1 MYTTCRTK
9 MEPFSPESYL
19 QKVSQGVLYNENYTM
34 MDELSTS
41 TTTTTTAI
49 RASRNTLLY
58 INYIHKVIDRY
69 IYLVVFHHRL
79 SSPKERHPN
88 GLVGA
93 KTIDAMKLAGP
104 MQGIV
109 LDPVYTAKAF
119 AGMLHKSR
127 TGEIQRGKPR
137 PVRAYRGPSLFRVP
151 TVSHLDL
158 SSKL

>member
-69 IYLVVFHHRL
+69 IYLVVFIIVFLHPKKDIPTDSLTQRL
-79 SSPKERHPN
+79 
-88 GLVGA
+88 L
-93 KTIDAMKLAGP
+93 TL
-104 MQGIV
+104 
-109 LDPVYTAKAF
+109 
-119 AGMLHKSR
+119 
-127 TGEIQRGKPR
+127 
-137 PVRAYRGPSLFRVP
+137 
-151 TVSHLDL
+151 
-158 SSKL
+158 